1 MKSISFDRKMR
12 YVAMAMAVAAGIS
25 SVAVPVY
32 AAPAENTVATD
43 NTNKKEAEAVTD
55 ATAEAKENTEVK
67 DSAEAPAEDTVR
79 SRWMASR
86 PTDETVEKWV
96 NQYNGKTIVSVEVSG
111 ASDDIINAAN
121 VAVRSKAGYK
131 S

>member
-43 NTNKKEAEAVTD
+43 NTNKKERSEERRVG
-55 ATAEAKENTEVK
+55 KEC
-67 DSAEAPAEDTVR
+67 R
-79 SRWMASR
+79 SRWS
-86 PTDETVEKWV
+86 P
-96 NQYNGKTIVSVEVSG
+96 YH
-111 ASDDIINAAN
+111 
-121 VAVRSKAGYK
+121 
-131 S
+131 